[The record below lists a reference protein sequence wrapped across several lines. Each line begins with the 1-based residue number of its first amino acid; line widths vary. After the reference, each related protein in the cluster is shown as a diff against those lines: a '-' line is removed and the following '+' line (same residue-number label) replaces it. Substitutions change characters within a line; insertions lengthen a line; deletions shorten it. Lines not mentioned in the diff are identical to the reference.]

1 LLCQI
6 TFAQQ
11 VVIDQEITAPFLSV
25 VKDLRGFNICIEES
39 LGSDGIIVTK
49 DNTLSPRYIAIADGA
64 FLDDIILIRYND
76 NLLSM
81 PFEEQKFVL
90 LHEIAHHAGLF
101 HWNRVLAMQSY
112 YVDIPYYKKKNIKKI
127 SILLAD

>member
-64 FLDDIILIRYND
+64 FLDNIILIRYND

-112 YVDIPYYKKKNIKKI
+112 YVDIPDYYEIAVEEL